1 MQIVNFNYLV
11 NCHIN
16 YFFVDQPNSGLTPSQ
31 QTPPAAGANTA
42 AGTNA
47 NNTDA
52 WQQYYQQ
59 YW

>member
-1 MQIVNFNYLV
+1 M
-11 NCHIN
+11 
-16 YFFVDQPNSGLTPSQ
+16 PSQ
-31 QTPPAAGANTA
+31 QQIPSTGGANTA
-42 AGTNA
+42 AANA